1 MAMENLRGKLH
12 LPSIFHANMNIGIRL
27 NWWLLSS
34 HALMYLT
41 DHGYKSDMKII

>member
-12 LPSIFHANMNIGIRL
+12 LLSIFHANANIGIRL
-27 NWWLLSS
+27 KWCLLSS

-41 DHGYKSDMKII
+41 DHGHESDMEIF